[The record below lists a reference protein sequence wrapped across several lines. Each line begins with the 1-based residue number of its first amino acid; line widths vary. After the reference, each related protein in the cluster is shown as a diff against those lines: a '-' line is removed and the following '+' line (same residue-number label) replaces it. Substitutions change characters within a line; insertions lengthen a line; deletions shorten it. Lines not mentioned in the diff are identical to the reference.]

1 MKDWWGFSNSVGWI
15 YIDREIKCNKPG
27 SEMMVFVKC
36 AENLAFFESK
46 DNWINNY
53 KFYKNC
59 IHRSEEF
66 EIFNRFLEK
75 RDHFNKISKDFFLKN
90 EKSLNLN
97 YDVFLG
103 KIDIEEK
110 NKIAFEKHQNFL
122 KKRGLNNSGVIKSS
136 KNKIHRVTHCWNCTK
151 TLDNNIDI
159 ECKSCGWIICMCG
172 ACGCGYS
179 HW

>member
-1 MKDWWGFSNSVGWI
+1 MIVKSNVT
-15 YIDREIKCNKPG
+15 KPG

-59 IHRSEEF
+59 IHRSG
-66 EIFNRFLEK
+66 EIFKRFLEK
-75 RDHFNKISKDFFLKN
+75 RDHLMNKPKDFLKN
-90 EKSLNLN
+90 EKSLNVA
-97 YDVFLG
+97 YDVFIG

-110 NKIAFEKHQNFL
+110 NKIAFEKPQIFL
-122 KKRGLNNSGVIKSS
+122 KKQGLNYSGVIKSSS

-151 TLDNNIDI
+151 TL
-159 ECKSCGWIICMCG
+159 
-172 ACGCGYS
+172 
-179 HW
+179 

>member
-1 MKDWWGFSNSVGWI
+1 MNDWWGFSNSVGWI

-75 RDHFNKISKDFFLKN
+75 RDHFNKISKDFF
-90 EKSLNLN
+90 
-97 YDVFLG
+97 
-103 KIDIEEK
+103 
-110 NKIAFEKHQNFL
+110 
-122 KKRGLNNSGVIKSS
+122 
-136 KNKIHRVTHCWNCTK
+136 
-151 TLDNNIDI
+151 
-159 ECKSCGWIICMCG
+159 
-172 ACGCGYS
+172 
-179 HW
+179 